1 MELFDIKTGEN
12 YCSYVAHDRA
22 GQIALYN
29 ALSNPENKL
38 GSMINNEL
46 SMKDISIEWLELPNR
61 EGEMHTVPRVIIFDD
76 KGKTYV
82 ATSIGIFTA
91 IQRIAKIIGSPTWEE
106 PVKVRVIQVDSKG
119 NKVLTLKMV

>member
-1 MELFDIKTGEN
+1 
-12 YCSYVAHDRA
+12 
-22 GQIALYN
+22 
-29 ALSNPENKL
+29 
-38 GSMINNEL
+38 
-46 SMKDISIEWLELPNR
+46 MKDISIEWLELPNR
-61 EGEMHTVPRVIIFDD
+61 EGEMHIVPRVIIFDD